1 LRYRLLDLLACP
13 MCRHFPLTLVVF
25 KERRE
30 EDARLPGEPPLCEEY
45 CGYMGRRIK
54 ELEENPPCGECIKHD
69 VEEGLLFCPACG
81 RWYPIMNGIP
91 RMLPDDLRPEKEFEE
106 FLEKHW
112 DQIPEDIRSRIRGKQ
127 G

>member
-1 LRYRLLDLLACP
+1 MRYRLLDLLACP
-13 MCRHFPLTLVVF
+13 MCRHFPLQLVVF
-25 KERRE
+25 KERIGE
-30 EDARLPGEPPLCEEY
+30 KAELPGEPPLCELY
-45 CGYMGRRIK
+45 CGYRAKRLE
-54 ELEENPPCGECIKHD
+54 ELEKAPPCEECIKRD

-106 FLEKHW
+106 FLEKHR
-112 DQIPEDIRSRIRGKQ
+112 DELPEHIRRRILG